1 MNNFLRILVAMCLS
15 AATSS
20 AQKLTPT
27 DTLSDKTIDRVTVQ
41 AWKSATA
48 PTEQLPEVHNTYITA
63 GKRSEVIR
71 MDQTQANVVEKT
83 VRQVM
88 AKIPGAFAYDMD
100 GSGNQINF
108 SLRGLDPHRSWD
120 MNVRQNGILL
130 NSDLYGYPASHYNPP
145 LESID
150 RIELIRGTAALQY
163 GAMFGGL
170 INYVTKLPDTTKPI
184 TFENQSAAG
193 SFGLLSTYN
202 SLGGHHGNVTWQTY
216 YYTRASEGY
225 RDNGDSKTQAQF
237 ANVAWQINERLR
249 IKAEFARSQYVYHI
263 PGPLN
268 DSMFAADPR
277 QSTRSRNYYSPDIM
291 VPSVTLDWKLGQHT
305 QLQWVAQ
312 HLTGKRNSVQFIG
325 AADRRDTIN
334 LLTGQ
339 YTNRQVDIDAFS
351 SSTTEA
357 RLLHHY
363 NIGYLQSVVAGGV
376 RLIYNDLHRR
386 QLGKGTNETDYD
398 LTLVDPN
405 WGRDLHYR
413 TRNAAVFVENLLYLS
428 SKLSISPGIR
438 LEKGITEMT
447 GTIRN
452 LPPERIP
459 ENVEHQFVLLG
470 CSFEYKPGRYTR
482 VYGGFSQAYR
492 PVIMGEFIPAN
503 DLERVDPNLTDSR
516 GYNAELGVQSDF
528 WNKRIRVNATLFTVQ
543 YNDRIGNQAFE
554 DTDGVTRFLKTNVGD
569 SRTNGLE
576 LYAEATLVQG
586 REANVSVYTSTA
598 YMDALYING
607 QLASGAENVDLKG
620 NYVESVPRLTSRNGV
635 QANWRRFSASLQY
648 SFVDETYSD
657 PYNTEQ
663 PNANGTRGIVP
674 AYALLDAHVGVT
686 IMPNVRFRLSMNNL
700 MDRSYFTKRPTIY
713 PGPAVWPSDGRSV
726 VGMVTVRL

>member
-1 MNNFLRILVAMCLS
+1 MRKIVSVLMSSGLFIGAI
-15 AATSS
+15 S
-20 AQKLTPT
+20 AQKQVSK
-27 DTLSDKTIDRVTVQ
+27 DTLSEKMLDFITVQ
-41 AWKSATA
+41 SWKSATA
-48 PTEQLPEVHNTYITA
+48 PTGQLPEVHNTYITA

-100 GSGNQINF
+100 GSGNQVNF

-120 MNVRQNGILL
+120 MNVRQNGVLL

-170 INYVTKLPDTTKPI
+170 VNYVTKLPDTTKPI

-202 SLGGHHGNVTWQTY
+202 SLGGQHGNVTWQTY

-225 RDNGDSKTQAQF
+225 RENGDSKTQAQF
-237 ANVAWQINERLR
+237 ASVGWQINERLR
-249 IKAEFARSQYVYHI
+249 IKAEFARSQYLYHI
-263 PGPLN
+263 PGPLT

-291 VPSVTLDWKLGQHT
+291 VPSVTLDWKLGPRT
-305 QLQWVAQ
+305 QLQWIVQ

-325 AADRRDTIN
+325 AADRRDTIS

-339 YTNRQVDIDAFS
+339 YTNRQVDIDGFS
-351 SSTTEA
+351 STTTEA

-363 NIGYLQSVVAGGV
+363 KVGHLQSVVAGGM
-376 RLIYNDLHRR
+376 RLIYNDLHRQ
-386 QLGKGTNETDYD
+386 QLGKGTNGTDYD

-413 TRNAAVFVENLLYLS
+413 TRNGAVFVENLLYLS
-428 SKLSISPGIR
+428 SRLSISPGIR
-438 LEKGITEMT
+438 VEKGITELT
-447 GTIRN
+447 GTIRS
-452 LPPERIP
+452 LPPDRLP
-459 ENVEHQFVLLG
+459 EDVEHQFVLLG
-470 CSFEYKPGRYTR
+470 CSFEYKPGGYTR

-492 PVIMGEFIPAN
+492 PVIMGEFVPAN
-503 DLERVDPNLTDSR
+503 DLERVDPDLSDSK
-516 GYNAELGVQSDF
+516 GYNAELGVQADL
-528 WNKRIRVNATLFTVQ
+528 WQKRVRLNATLFTVQ

-576 LYAEATLVQG
+576 LYAEAVLMESRDAG
-586 REANVSVYTSTA
+586 LSVYTATA
-598 YMDALYING
+598 YMDARYTTG
-607 QLASGAENVDLKG
+607 QLALGSENIDLKG
-620 NYVESVPRLTSRNGV
+620 NRVESVPLWTSRNGI
-635 QANWRRFSASLQY
+635 QASWRRFSASVQY
-648 SFVDETYSD
+648 SYVSQTYSD
-657 PYNTEQ
+657 PYNTVE

-674 AYALLDAHVGVT
+674 DYALLDAHVGVSIT
-686 IMPNVRFRLSMNNL
+686 SNVRFRLSMNNL
-700 MDRSYFTKRPTIY
+700 TDRAYFTKRPTIY
-713 PGPAVWPSDGRSV
+713 PGPGVWSSDGRSV